1 MEGGRKGNR
10 GAHSAGGK
18 SALFIFSSF
27 QHLSFSLCPC
37 LPYIH
42 LPPSQSSP
50 LFSLFHTLLHAPS
63 RLRLSLSLSSPLSLT
78 VSPTS
83 PLPPS
88 VFHRGFRKSQPLPSI
103 YEIAHVISCPPPSL
117 PTHPLCAQLSL
128 VTLSGC
134 ILSPQIV
141 PVWPNP
147 PPSKHTAQW
156 PVLLKKQK
164 FIPRVIFSDSTTSP

>member
-1 MEGGRKGNR
+1 MLTQLVGNLP
-10 GAHSAGGK
+10 S
-18 SALFIFSSF
+18 SSF
-27 QHLSFSLCPC
+27 HLSSISLSHFAPASLISIYHQAKALLSSLSFTLCFTLPLASVYLSPC
-37 LPYIH
+37 RLPFCSPSPPPH
-42 LPPSQSSP
+42 HSLPLSFTEDLGS
-50 LFSLFHTLLHAPS
+50 H
-63 RLRLSLSLSSPLSLT
+63 SLSLPFMKLLMLFPAPL
-78 VSPTS
+78 
-83 PLPPS
+83 
-88 VFHRGFRKSQPLPSI
+88 
-103 YEIAHVISCPPPSL
+103 PSL